1 MGGIVAARG
10 RPDRAWGAV
19 VAPAYIGAVSTT
31 GGGVLRVGSALP
43 DPPFELKDGQLD
55 GFDPA
60 VMRAV
65 AARLGRRFELVRYAG
80 DDFEGIFAG
89 LDDGSYDVV
98 ASGATITDHRQT
110 LATFCRPYV
119 RSGQSLVVAVDR
131 HPAIGSI
138 DDLAGCT
145 IGVQRGNTSEPV
157 AEDLARHGKVAAVR
171 RYDYDDID
179 AALDDVA
186 AGTIDGLHEARARD
200 ALDAPRP
207 SGAAH
212 RPDAASPTSC
222 SPSPSAA
229 ATTPWVRPSTAR
241 STRCGPT
248 ARSPRSAPRGSA
260 RATPRA
266 GRR

>member
-1 MGGIVAARG
+1 MGAAT
-10 RPDRAWGAV
+10 V
-19 VAPAYIGAVSTT
+19 PAYIGAVATT

-65 AARLGRRFELVRYAG
+65 AARLGRRFELVRYGGA
-80 DDFEGIFAG
+80 DFEGIFAG

-98 ASGATITDHRQT
+98 ASGATITAHRKT

-131 HPAIGSI
+131 RPSIGSV

-157 AEDLARHGKVAAVR
+157 ADDLARHGKVAAVR

-186 AGTIDGLHEARARD
+186 AGTIDAFMKLEPVMRWLLREHPALRIAQTRITDELLAVAVSRRDDSLGAAIDGAFD
-200 ALDAPRP
+200 ALRADGTLVALGASWLGTDTP
-207 SGAAH
+207 SSGTQVVA
-212 RPDAASPTSC
+212 
-222 SPSPSAA
+222 
-229 ATTPWVRPSTAR
+229 
-241 STRCGPT
+241 
-248 ARSPRSAPRGSA
+248 
-260 RATPRA
+260 
-266 GRR
+266 